1 MDRSSAIQHLGCTGT
16 RPKCPIRQLPAQI
29 QGAIRAAVPVGGAE
43 TCGSNHFAGF
53 VDTGI
58 AQLRRALRAPLCL
71 SPSGYRQIL
80 LS

>member
-1 MDRSSAIQHLGCTGT
+1 MQQLGCTGT

-29 QGAIRAAVPVGGAE
+29 QGAIGSAVPVGGAE